1 MSVLVIPVTADAPH
15 LDFEVV
21 LEGATYGL
29 ELRWNERVEAWTL
42 SVYDAAGT
50 LLAAGRPV
58 VLGAE
63 LLGRSGSADLPPGE
77 LFAVDTSGKDL
88 EAGRLDLGTRVL
100 LVYIESA
107 GARP

>member
-1 MSVLVIPVTADAPH
+1 MATVTIPVTADTPH
-15 LDFEVV
+15 FDFDVV

-29 ELRWNERVEAWTL
+29 ELRWNERVSLWLL
-42 SVYDAAGT
+42 SVYDAAGA

-63 LLGRSGSADLPPGE
+63 LLGRSGNADLPPGD
-77 LFAVDTSGKDL
+77 LFAIDTSGKDL

-100 LVYIESA
+100 LAYIEST
-107 GARP
+107 GA

>member
-1 MSVLVIPVTADAPH
+1 MSTVTVTIAIVPDANH
-15 LDFEVV
+15 FSLDVV

-29 ELRWNERVEAWTL
+29 ELRWNERLSLWLL

-63 LLGRSGSADLPPGE
+63 LLGRSGSAALPPGT
-77 LFAVDTSGKDL
+77 LFAIDTSGKDL
-88 EAGRLDLGTRVL
+88 EAGRIDFGTRVQ

-107 GARP
+107 GA